1 MLWPIDEADA
11 SQNPGKQQRINKQSN
26 WVVGQVE
33 DDTPA
38 SSKKKGVPKTRQ
50 PTKRGR
56 YFLSVIVSKTTQRFC
71 YFVQARERVGGAKV
85 LDMVEGKS
93 CVAPRGFQGQ
103 SVSNT

>member
-11 SQNPGKQQRINKQSN
+11 SQNPGKRQRVNKQSN
-26 WVVGQVE
+26 WVAGQIE

-71 YFVQARERVGGAKV
+71 CFVQARERVGGAKV
-85 LDMVEGKS
+85 LNMVEEKP
-93 CVAPRGFQGQ
+93 CVAPRGFQEQ

>member
-11 SQNPGKQQRINKQSN
+11 SQNPGKRQRINKQSN

-71 YFVQARERVGGAKV
+71 CFVQARERVRGAKV
-85 LDMVEGKS
+85 LDMVEGKF
-93 CVAPRGFQGQ
+93 CVAPRGFQEQ

>member
-11 SQNPGKQQRINKQSN
+11 SQNPGKRQRTNEQSN
-26 WVVGQVE
+26 WVAGQVE

-38 SSKKKGVPKTRQ
+38 SNKKKGVPKTRQ
-50 PTKRGR
+50 PTKHGK
-56 YFLSVIVSKTTQRFC
+56 YLLAVMVSKTTQRFC
-71 YFVQARERVGGAKV
+71 CFVQARERVGGAKV

-93 CVAPRGFQGQ
+93 CVAPRGFQEQ